1 MSTDAFTPAP
11 SASAFQPLRRAFAVN
26 AVFSILA
33 GLVMLAG
40 ADPLAAA
47 LLDLPR
53 GVLGLSAPLVFA
65 AVGAGTAAFGLFVA
79 LEARRPE
86 PRLFDAKLILA
97 LDAAWVIGSLA
108 LLAAAPQ
115 AFTFW
120 GRLIVADVAAVVA
133 LIALAEAAGL
143 GALRR
148 RENLATA

>member
-1 MSTDAFTPAP
+1 MSK
-11 SASAFQPLRRAFAVN
+11 SASAAAFQPLRRAFAVN

-40 ADPLAAA
+40 ANPLAAA
-47 LLDLPR
+47 LLDLPQ
-53 GVLGLSAPLVFA
+53 GVLGLSAPVLFA
-65 AVGAGTAAFGLFVA
+65 VVGAGTAAFGVLVA
-79 LEARRPE
+79 IEARREE
-86 PRLFDAKLILA
+86 PRLFDARLILA
-97 LDAAWVIGSLA
+97 LDAAWVIGSLV

-120 GRLIVADVAAVVA
+120 GRLIVADIAAVVA

-148 RENLATA
+148 PGVLAAA

>member
-1 MSTDAFTPAP
+1 MST
-11 SASAFQPLRRAFAVN
+11 SAYQPLRRAFAVN

-40 ADPLAAA
+40 ANPLAAA
-47 LLDLPR
+47 LLDLPD
-53 GVLGLSAPLVFA
+53 GVLGMSAPVVFA
-65 AVGAGTAAFGLFVA
+65 AVGAGTAAFGVLVA
-79 LEARRPE
+79 VEARRAE
-86 PRLFDAKLILA
+86 PRLFDARLILA
-97 LDAAWVIGSLA
+97 LDAAWVIGSLV

-148 RENLATA
+148 SEALAAA

>member
-1 MSTDAFTPAP
+1 MSIV
-11 SASAFQPLRRAFAVN
+11 ASAPTMPNLAYQPLRRAFAVN

-40 ADPLAAA
+40 AGPLAAA
-47 LLDLPR
+47 LLDLPQ
-53 GVLGLSAPLVFA
+53 GVLGQSAPLLVA
-65 AVGAGTAAFGLFVA
+65 AVGIGTAAFGLFAA

-86 PRLFDAKLILA
+86 LRLFDAKLILA

-115 AFTFW
+115 AVTFW

-148 RENLATA
+148 SENLAAA

>member
-1 MSTDAFTPAP
+1 MSISAPA
-11 SASAFQPLRRAFAVN
+11 AAFQPLRRAFAVN

-40 ADPLAAA
+40 ANPLAAA
-47 LLDLPR
+47 LLDLPE
-53 GVLGLSAPLVFA
+53 GVLGLSAPVILA
-65 AVGAGTAAFGLFVA
+65 AIGAGTAAFGVLVA
-79 LEARRPE
+79 IEARRAE

-97 LDAAWVIGSLA
+97 LDAAWVIGSLV
-108 LLAAAPQ
+108 LLAATPQ

-120 GRLIVADVAAVVA
+120 GRLIVADIAAVVA

-148 RENLATA
+148 MQALAAA

>member
-1 MSTDAFTPAP
+1 MST
-11 SASAFQPLRRAFAVN
+11 SAYQPLRRAFTVN

-40 ADPLAAA
+40 ANPLAAA
-47 LLDLPR
+47 LLDLPD
-53 GVLGLSAPLVFA
+53 GVLGLSAPIIFA
-65 AVGAGTAAFGLFVA
+65 AVGAGTAAFGVLVA
-79 LEARRPE
+79 IEARRAE
-86 PRLFDAKLILA
+86 PRLFDARLILA
-97 LDAAWVIGSLA
+97 LDAAWVIGSLV

-148 RENLATA
+148 SEALGAA

>member
-1 MSTDAFTPAP
+1 MSTVAPAP
-11 SASAFQPLRRAFAVN
+11 TVPDLACRPLRRAFAVN
-26 AVFSILA
+26 AVFSVLA

-47 LLDLPR
+47 LLDLPE
-53 GVLGLSAPLVFA
+53 GVLGLSAPLIFA

-79 LEARRPE
+79 IEARRPE
-86 PRLFDAKLILA
+86 PRLFDARLILV

-148 RENLATA
+148 AEALAAA

>member
-1 MSTDAFTPAP
+1 MST
-11 SASAFQPLRRAFAVN
+11 SASATAFQLLRRAFAVN

-40 ADPLAAA
+40 AGPLAAA
-47 LLDLPR
+47 LLDLPQ
-53 GVLGLSAPLVFA
+53 GVLGISAPVVFA
-65 AVGAGTAAFGLFVA
+65 AVGAGTAVFGLLVA
-79 LEARRPE
+79 IEARRPE
-86 PRLFDAKLILA
+86 PRLLDTKLILA
-97 LDAAWVIGSLA
+97 LDAAWVIGSLV

-120 GRLIVADVAAVVA
+120 GRLVVADVAAVVA

-148 RENLATA
+148 THPLATA